1 MRSSDWSS
9 DVCSSDLNPW
19 ILPTLA
25 TLGAIFSAAYS
36 FRYVFHVFFGRA
48 RDDYPHHP
56 HDPSPGMYLPP
67 SLLVGLVVAIG
78 LVPAL
83 IAQPLIEVVAGAVVG
98 GPLPALHLKLW
109 HGVTPAL
116 GMSLIATDRKST
128 RLNSSH

>member
-1 MRSSDWSS
+1 MRISDWSS
-9 DVCSSDLNPW
+9 DVCSSDL
-19 ILPTLA
+19 
-25 TLGAIFSAAYS
+25 
-36 FRYVFHVFFGRA
+36 
-48 RDDYPHHP
+48 
-56 HDPSPGMYLPP
+56 MYLPP

-116 GMSLIATDRKST
+116 GMSIIATAGGAFLLWRHDAFNRIPIGRASC
-128 RLNSSH
+128 RERVGQYV